1 MIEVQSFLDA
11 SEFVVSDTMDQTLDR
26 VDLGT
31 GAEADGLA
39 DLDTQLA
46 VSHLEDVLDV
56 VLLAAGG
63 NRVAVVVAEDGLLIW
78 LEIEGFFD
86 GLADHALPVLD
97 AQFVDV
103 IAYRAL
109 HVHAVQVVA
118 HHEAA
123 FTEVAGLA
131 PGLEVLGVKMSVALT
146 YLRYIRYADLPPRHL
161 IYMKRAALYMRV
173 STLDQHPETQLYDLR
188 QMAQQRGY
196 QIVEEYTDTIS
207 GARATRPGLD
217 QMMRDARRVRFDV
230 VLVWASDR
238 IARSVK
244 HFLDVLDE
252 LNRLNIE
259 FISFR
264 EQIDTGG
271 PLGRAVVVIIGAIA
285 ELERNLII
293 ERVRA
298 GMRRARLEGRHIG
311 RKPLELDR
319 TAILRDRQRGQSLGE
334 LAKSYRVSRATIHRV
349 LREHAP
355 TTLEK
360 SA

>member
-1 MIEVQSFLDA
+1 
-11 SEFVVSDTMDQTLDR
+11 
-26 VDLGT
+26 
-31 GAEADGLA
+31 
-39 DLDTQLA
+39 
-46 VSHLEDVLDV
+46 
-56 VLLAAGG
+56 
-63 NRVAVVVAEDGLLIW
+63 
-78 LEIEGFFD
+78 
-86 GLADHALPVLD
+86 
-97 AQFVDV
+97 
-103 IAYRAL
+103 
-109 HVHAVQVVA
+109 
-118 HHEAA
+118 
-123 FTEVAGLA
+123 
-131 PGLEVLGVKMSVALT
+131 
-146 YLRYIRYADLPPRHL
+146 
-161 IYMKRAALYMRV
+161 MKSAALYMRV

-196 QIVEEYTDTIS
+196 EIVVEYTDTIS
-207 GARATRPGLD
+207 GARARRPGLD
-217 QMMRDARRVRFDV
+217 QMMRDARRGRFEV

-319 TAILRDRQRGQSLGE
+319 NAILRDRQHGQSLGQ

-349 LREHAP
+349 LREHAT

>member
-1 MIEVQSFLDA
+1 
-11 SEFVVSDTMDQTLDR
+11 
-26 VDLGT
+26 
-31 GAEADGLA
+31 
-39 DLDTQLA
+39 
-46 VSHLEDVLDV
+46 
-56 VLLAAGG
+56 
-63 NRVAVVVAEDGLLIW
+63 
-78 LEIEGFFD
+78 
-86 GLADHALPVLD
+86 
-97 AQFVDV
+97 
-103 IAYRAL
+103 
-109 HVHAVQVVA
+109 
-118 HHEAA
+118 
-123 FTEVAGLA
+123 
-131 PGLEVLGVKMSVALT
+131 
-146 YLRYIRYADLPPRHL
+146 
-161 IYMKRAALYMRV
+161 MKRAVLYMRV

-196 QIVEEYTDTIS
+196 QIVEQYTDTIS
-207 GARATRPGLD
+207 GARARRPGLD
-217 QMMRDARRVRFDV
+217 ALMRDARRNRFDV

-298 GMRRARLEGRHIG
+298 GMRRARLDGGHIG
-311 RKPLELDR
+311 RPSLRLDPA
-319 TAILRDRQRGQSLGE
+319 AILRDRQRGQ
-334 LAKSYRVSRATIHRV
+334 LARSYRVSRTTIHRV
-349 LREHAP
+349 LREHATT

-360 SA
+360 ST

>member
-1 MIEVQSFLDA
+1 
-11 SEFVVSDTMDQTLDR
+11 
-26 VDLGT
+26 
-31 GAEADGLA
+31 
-39 DLDTQLA
+39 
-46 VSHLEDVLDV
+46 
-56 VLLAAGG
+56 
-63 NRVAVVVAEDGLLIW
+63 
-78 LEIEGFFD
+78 
-86 GLADHALPVLD
+86 
-97 AQFVDV
+97 
-103 IAYRAL
+103 
-109 HVHAVQVVA
+109 
-118 HHEAA
+118 
-123 FTEVAGLA
+123 
-131 PGLEVLGVKMSVALT
+131 
-146 YLRYIRYADLPPRHL
+146 
-161 IYMKRAALYMRV
+161 MKRAALYMRV

-207 GARATRPGLD
+207 GAKAKRPGLD
-217 QMMRDARRVRFDV
+217 QMMRDARRGRFDV

-271 PLGRAVVVIIGAIA
+271 PLGCAVVVIIGAIA

-319 TAILRDRQRGQSLGE
+319 NAILRDRQQGQSLGQ

-349 LREHAP
+349 LREHAS